1 MHMSVTKNPKT
12 LSEFEKMWAEEKG
25 NSKTFHWSKRNIVCF
40 SCSLLLAR
48 LTFNVIHTENNTG
61 VFLNWVFRYIS
72 LYKFSLQ
79 IAKHFQNEY
88 FAEICFDW
96 QYLSIFS
103 LNARKCG
110 KNADNFEYGHFLCSE
125 HLPICNDICYYF
137 EWKRSSWG
145 RHKLHFQICNEFY
158 ILFWMKLIKLW
169 WR

>member
-40 SCSLLLAR
+40 SCSLFLAR

-88 FAEICFDW
+88 FAEICFD
-96 QYLSIFS
+96 
-103 LNARKCG
+103 
-110 KNADNFEYGHFLCSE
+110 
-125 HLPICNDICYYF
+125 
-137 EWKRSSWG
+137 
-145 RHKLHFQICNEFY
+145 
-158 ILFWMKLIKLW
+158 
-169 WR
+169 